1 MDRRYFVLAT
11 ATLLAIPAGT
21 PTGTGAQT
29 PNRASISSR
38 AALPGN
44 ISNLMNAEG
53 TEINATLASTLDS
66 RSAKAGDVIVAQ
78 ATETVKVSGAAVP
91 KGAKIIGHVTRVTA
105 RNRGEAESA
114 IGVVFDKAVLKNGK
128 EIAMRGG
135 INALASADAEP
146 ILTAAQI
153 RPVEGSSG
161 NTIEGAVNTIAYST
175 SRAPHAVPR
184 TFGGMAASGHFVS
197 DSRGVFG
204 VDALRLSAAGS
215 NDTDGTIIAS
225 TGSKVQVKS
234 GTRLLIVFRVQDR
247 TGKSSAI

>member
-1 MDRRYFVLAT
+1 MST
-11 ATLLAIPAGT
+11 
-21 PTGTGAQT
+21 
-29 PNRASISSR
+29 
-38 AALPGN
+38 
-44 ISNLMNAEG
+44 EG
-53 TEINATLASTLDS
+53 TEINATLVSRLDS
-66 RSAKAGDVIVAQ
+66 RSAKAGHVIVAQ
-78 ATETVKVSGAAVP
+78 ATETVKVSGAVVP

-105 RNRGEAESA
+105 PNKGEAESA
-114 IGVVFDKAVLKNGK
+114 IGIVFDKAVLKSGK
-128 EIAMRGG
+128 EILMRGG

-146 ILTAAQI
+146 ILTVSEM

-184 TFGGMAASGHFVS
+184 TFGGLTENGQFVS

-204 VDALRLSAAGS
+204 VDGLRLSAAGS

-225 TGSKVQVKS
+225 TGSNVHVKS
-234 GTRLLIVFRVQDR
+234 RARLLIVFRVQER